1 MSRPKSKQPTPAELE
16 ILKVLWEREPA
27 TAREVLEVLNA
38 DGNRRAYTT
47 IASLMNV
54 MVEKRFLTREPEGG
68 PIAMRLGCRKK
79 TLTGILSDLVGR
91 AFEDP
96 RALSSHTC
104 LMTRRSAIRNCTR
117 FAGRSSGTNTNSD
130 SVGCGRPGEM
140 PPVHSECA

>member
-1 MSRPKSKQPTPAELE
+1 VSRPRSKQPTPAELE

-54 MVEKRFLTREPEGG
+54 MVEKRFLTREPEGR
-68 PIAMRLGCRKK
+68 AYRYATRLPRKK

-91 AFEDP
+91 AFEGSAS
-96 RALSSHTC
+96 ALVAHLLDDTTLSDQELHEI
-104 LMTRRSAIRNCTR
+104 RRTIERHEHQQR
-117 FAGRSSGTNTNSD
+117 
-130 SVGCGRPGEM
+130 
-140 PPVHSECA
+140 